1 MGVFG
6 RRRESTAA
14 SSNATPTALPEL
26 SKAQIKRATRTR
38 KTWALLTSFFL
49 FVTVVFLILVE
60 IGGVKNRSVIRDWYF
75 IRIDVSNIIP
85 ASVPNFAL
93 INTIAQTLGLHDFY
107 QVGLWGFCE
116 GYVNEGV
123 TYCSPPKTLYWFD
136 PVAILSSELIAGA
149 SINLPSDINDI
160 LDLIKIVSRV
170 MFGFFLTSACLS
182 FVLIFLMPISI
193 ISRWWTLPVAIL
205 TFINAL
211 LCTVASVIAT
221 VMFVI
226 FRNVI
231 SSVRELNISSS
242 IGNYLFGF
250 MWTASAFA
258 IFAWLVQTGL
268 CCCCASRRDVRT
280 GRKRGSEK
288 AYQMAGNAP
297 TDGVQMRGANGAT
310 QGKPEGKQRFR
321 FGRRKE

>member
-6 RRRESTAA
+6 RRHESTAA

-149 SINLPSDINDI
+149 SSKMPSHFPRR
-160 LDLIKIVSRV
+160 LHPSH
-170 MFGFFLTSACLS
+170 
-182 FVLIFLMPISI
+182 
-193 ISRWWTLPVAIL
+193 
-205 TFINAL
+205 
-211 LCTVASVIAT
+211 
-221 VMFVI
+221 
-226 FRNVI
+226 
-231 SSVRELNISSS
+231 
-242 IGNYLFGF
+242 LFNSQPPLGH
-250 MWTASAFA
+250 
-258 IFAWLVQTGL
+258 Q
-268 CCCCASRRDVRT
+268 
-280 GRKRGSEK
+280 
-288 AYQMAGNAP
+288 
-297 TDGVQMRGANGAT
+297 
-310 QGKPEGKQRFR
+310 
-321 FGRRKE
+321 